1 VALIA
6 LALGG
11 GLLVWK
17 TTQQS
22 PPPAPPPVA
31 QKPVAAPP
39 PAFEA
44 PPPPPVEPPPPELL
58 PEPPPEPAKATTRRD
73 SACEGECTGTETP
86 ELLSALGGKGGQA
99 RSCYER
105 ALTHNSSLTGK
116 LVASVRVGPNGN
128 VCTASASNDTL
139 GDASVT
145 NCVLSRFRSGKF
157 PKPIGGCVDVNVP
170 LSFVPASR

>member
-1 VALIA
+1 
-6 LALGG
+6 
-11 GLLVWK
+11 
-17 TTQQS
+17 
-22 PPPAPPPVA
+22 
-31 QKPVAAPP
+31 
-39 PAFEA
+39 
-44 PPPPPVEPPPPELL
+44 
-58 PEPPPEPAKATTRRD
+58 
-73 SACEGECTGTETP
+73 
-86 ELLSALGGKGGQA
+86 LGGKGGQA

-139 GDASVT
+139 GDAAVT